1 MDGRLL
7 KAKIIINGLQVDQF
21 LEKVNHDEKVL
32 DRNKYYRVLRGEDE
46 FDRKEIQSIATALKL
61 SDEEMLNIFFKE
73 EVS

>member
-1 MDGRLL
+1 MNGRLL

-46 FDRKEIQSIATALKL
+46 FDRKEIQSIATALNL
-61 SDEEMLNIFFKE
+61 SDEEILNIFFKE
-73 EVS
+73 EAS

>member
-46 FDRKEIQSIATALKL
+46 FDRKEIQSIATALNL

-73 EVS
+73 EMS

>member
-21 LEKVNHDEKVL
+21 LGKVNHDEKVL
-32 DRNKYYRVLRGEDE
+32 DWNKYYRVLRGEDE
-46 FDRKEIQSIATALKL
+46 FDRKEIQSIATALNL

>member
-46 FDRKEIQSIATALKL
+46 FDRKEIQSIATALNL

>member
-7 KAKIIINGLQVDQF
+7 KAKIIIKGLQVDQF

-46 FDRKEIQSIATALKL
+46 FDRKEIQSIATALNL
-61 SDEEMLNIFFKE
+61 SDEEILNIFFKE

>member
-46 FDRKEIQSIATALKL
+46 FDRKEIQSIATALDL

>member
-61 SDEEMLNIFFKE
+61 SDVEMLNIFFKE

>member
-1 MDGRLL
+1 MNGRLL

-46 FDRKEIQSIATALKL
+46 FDRKEIQSIATALNL
-61 SDEEMLNIFFKE
+61 SDEEILNIFFKE